1 MNQRKKVIIG
11 SLLTGI
17 LAFTSI
23 FSSNLLINNE
33 KEADA
38 ASVDAASA
46 EAVVTNALKVAS
58 AITGELPAKR
68 TKFVKQFAMSDG
80 SYTAATYSMPI
91 HYQKNGTWKEIDTT
105 LVKSGKKNYKT
116 KATDLSMKVSKKAN
130 KKSVVS
136 MKRGKT
142 SLSIA
147 LKGKKLKAAKA
158 KRSNPKKKTATDV
171 LNQNKVTYKG
181 VMKNTSI
188 SYDIF
193 PEKVQE
199 IVKISKK
206 QKRKALSFKLNTKLK
221 AKVKGKKVYFK
232 TKKGKTKFTRM
243 STVITDAGGVSTSK
257 VKLSYNKKSKTL
269 KVTPDKKWWNSKKRK
284 FPVEIRTTYLTD
296 KHSRDV
302 KVGAAYAGTPDSN
315 FGYDKSL
322 LLQPNKCVAFTK
334 MSTLSELKNKNVQIR
349 DAALHIKNEKTL
361 RLGAGKTFDI
371 GIHKVKQNW
380 NVRKLTYNNRPA
392 YEPDAAASVGIQ
404 KAGSYQ
410 CDVTNIVKAWY
421 AGEANY
427 GVALAADNSNRSY
440 QAKLDRNPYFTVH
453 YEVVGFEGAVELKEN
468 IPITRS
474 VIKAGQENYYYFDA
488 KPGIAYD
495 IYTESSIDTQA
506 VMYDANKE
514 RVDYDDNAGLDHNFL
529 FTGAYE
535 GRKYLKVNI
544 KNNGTGNYT
553 LHLKKRFAIPEPASI
568 KGQDKVTITWDAIDK
583 AKEYLVCIYDGGK
596 KTGEAIVTDTSYDYI
611 YHNETAGKILGFTV
625 TARENASLTGES
637 SRMIFSTDSQSEWVY
652 AAPMQEARKNSSV
665 TALDGKIYVLGGES
679 VNDKTIHTGRNVRSS
694 GLVAKQHSS
703 ANDVSLKSF
712 VAYDTEKKTWET
724 LPDYPG
730 TETGICKAAMF
741 AYNNEITVVGGQTDT
756 SATGK
761 MLNAVYA
768 FNTETKQWQK
778 KADMAEGRTNLA
790 AAVSKDQLY
799 TWTKAGATDKAEVYN
814 IKTDTWETA
823 VMPDTSTVIDA
834 VSVDSR
840 VFVLREDGEKMFW
853 QEYLP
858 EDNIF
863 EDAGAECPFA
873 TSDKYRASVVIS
885 GKIYMVKETE
895 TKEVLVYDAYADEW
909 SQISAMNL
917 TKKDSALVASG
928 KDVYSIGGEM
938 SGYGV
943 LDVVE
948 QYSVKVQSTTK
959 EMLVKKGGAY
969 ELQVTAGNLKKG
981 QTKIVTVTVN
991 PDEMQIVNASSFET
1005 EDALKEG
1012 ADGVTLLKYQPKKGV
1027 LVLKLTGSLERGESF
1042 ETYQSIPVEG
1052 KIDGKTKVEITLT
1065 DKEEK

>member
-1 MNQRKKVIIG
+1 MNQSKKVIISG
-11 SLLTGI
+11 LLTGI
-17 LAFTSI
+17 LVFTSI

-33 KEADA
+33 KEVDAASADA
-38 ASVDAASA
+38 ASVNSA
-46 EAVVTNALKVAS
+46 KVNA

-80 SYTAATYSMPI
+80 SYTAATYSMPV
-91 HYQKNGTWKEIDTT
+91 HYKRSGKWKEIDTT
-105 LVKSGKKNYKT
+105 LVKFGKKKYKT
-116 KATDLSMKVSKKAN
+116 KATDLFIKVSKKAN

-147 LKGKKLKAAKA
+147 LKGKKIKAAKA
-158 KRSNPKKKTATDV
+158 KLSNPTKKVATDV
-171 LNQNKVTYKG
+171 LNQNKVTYKK
-181 VMKNTSI
+181 VMKNTNV

-199 IVKISKK
+199 IVSINKK
-206 QKRKALSFKLNTKLK
+206 QKRKSLSFKLNTKLK
-221 AKVKGKKVYFK
+221 VKVKGKKVYFK

-243 STVITDAGGVSTSK
+243 NTVITDANGVSTSK
-257 VKLSYNKKSKTL
+257 VKVSYNKKTKTL
-269 KVTPDKKWWNSKKRK
+269 KVTPDKKWWNNKKRK

-302 KVGAAYAGTPDSN
+302 KVGAAYSGSPDSN

-322 LLQPNKCVAFTK
+322 LLQANKCVAFTK

-361 RLGAGKTFDI
+361 KLGAGKTFDI

-380 NVRKLTYNNRPA
+380 NVKKLTYNNRPV
-392 YEPDAAASVGIQ
+392 YESNAAASVGIQ
-404 KAGSYQ
+404 KAGNYQ

-421 AGEANY
+421 AGEKNY
-427 GVALAADNSNRSY
+427 GVALVADNSNRAY
-440 QAKLDRNPYFTVH
+440 QAKIDRNPYFTVH
-453 YEVVGFEGAVELKEN
+453 YEIVGFEGAAELKEN
-468 IPITRS
+468 VPVTRS
-474 VIKAGQENYYYFDA
+474 VISAGQENYYYFDA

-495 IYTESSIDTQA
+495 LYTESSIDTQA
-506 VMYDANKE
+506 VMYDTNKE
-514 RVDYDDNAGLDHNFL
+514 RVAYDDNSGLDNNFL
-529 FTGAYE
+529 FTGTYDS
-535 GRKYLKVNI
+535 RKYLKVNV

-553 LHLKKRFAIPEPASI
+553 IHLKKRFAIPEPTAI
-568 KGQDKVTITWDAIDK
+568 KGQDKVTITWNAVDN
-583 AKEYLVCIYDGGK
+583 AKEYLICIYDGGK
-596 KTGEAIVTDTSYDYI
+596 KISEVVVTGTTYDYI
-611 YHNETAGKILGFTV
+611 YNNETAGKILGFTV
-625 TARENASLTGES
+625 TARENASLTGET
-637 SRMIFSTDSQSEWVY
+637 SRMIFNTDSQSEWVY
-652 AAPMQEARKNSSV
+652 ATPMQEARKNSSV
-665 TALDGKIYVLGGES
+665 TALDGKIYVLGGE
-679 VNDKTIHTGRNVRSS
+679 NATG
-694 GLVAKQHSS
+694 
-703 ANDVSLKSF
+703 SLKNF
-712 VAYDTEKKTWET
+712 AVYDTEKKIWET

-730 TETGICKAAMF
+730 TTTGICKAAMF
-741 AYNNEITVVGGQTDT
+741 AYNNEITVIGGQTDT
-756 SATGK
+756 SSTGK
-761 MLNAVYA
+761 LLNVVYA

-778 KADMAEGRTNLA
+778 KADLAEGRTNLA
-790 AAVSKDQLY
+790 AAVSKDKLY
-799 TWTKAGATDKAEVYN
+799 AWTKAGATDKAEIYD

-823 VMPDTSTVIDA
+823 VMPDTSSVIDA
-834 VSVDSR
+834 VSVDNR
-840 VFVLREDGEKMFW
+840 VFVLKEDGEKMFW

-858 EDNIF
+858 EDNVF
-863 EDAGAECPFA
+863 EEAGTECPFA
-873 TSDKYRASVVIS
+873 TSDKYRASAVIS
-885 GKIYMVKETE
+885 GKIYMVKETD

-909 SQISAMNL
+909 SQISTMNL

-928 KDVYSIGGEM
+928 NDVYSIGGEM

-948 QYSVKVQSTTK
+948 QYTVKVQSTTK
-959 EMLVKKGGAY
+959 EMLVKKGEAY

-981 QTKIVTVTVN
+981 QTKIVSVAVN
-991 PDEMQIVNASSFET
+991 PDELQIQNASSFET

-1052 KIDGKTKVEITLT
+1052 KIDGKTRVEITLT

>member
-1 MNQRKKVIIG
+1 MEKSRISKGKKMIV
-11 SLLTGI
+11 SCVLTAALIAVTVSGVGI
-17 LAFTSI
+17 TP
-23 FSSNLLINNE
+23 E
-33 KEADA
+33 KELKADA
-38 ASVDAASA
+38 ASA
-46 EAVVTNALKVAS
+46 NATTPIKVNA
-58 AITGELPAKR
+58 AITGELTGKR

-80 SYTAATYSMPI
+80 SYTAAIYSMPV
-91 HYQKNGTWKEIDTT
+91 HYKKNGKWKEINTT

-116 KATDLSMKVSKKAN
+116 KATDLSIKASKKAN
-130 KKSVVS
+130 KRSVVS

-147 LKGKKLKAAKA
+147 LKGKKLKAVKA
-158 KRSNPKKKTATDV
+158 KVSNPKKKTATDV

-181 VMKNTSI
+181 VMKNTSV

-221 AKVKGKKVYFK
+221 VKVKGRKVYFR

-243 STVITDAGGVSTSK
+243 STVITDVNGVSTSK
-257 VKLSYNKKSKTL
+257 VKLSYNKKTKTL
-269 KVTPDKKWWNSKKRK
+269 KVTADKKWWNSKKRK

-302 KVGAAYAGTPDSN
+302 KVGAAYSGSPDSN

-322 LLQPNKCVAFTK
+322 LLQANKCVAFTK

-361 RLGAGKTFDI
+361 KLGAGKTFDI

-380 NVRKLTYNNRPA
+380 NVKKLTYNNRPI
-392 YEPDAAASVGIQ
+392 YEPNAAASVGIQ

-410 CDVTNIVKAWY
+410 CDVTNIVKSWY

-453 YEVVGFEGAVELKEN
+453 YEIVGFEGAAELKEN
-468 IPITRS
+468 VPLTRS
-474 VIKAGQENYYYFDA
+474 VINAGQENYYYFDT

-506 VMYDANKE
+506 IMYNANKE
-514 RVDYDDNAGLDHNFL
+514 RVGYDDNSGLDNNFL
-529 FTGAYE
+529 FTGAYNS
-535 GRKYLKVNI
+535 RRYLKVNV

-553 LHLKKRFAIPEPASI
+553 LHLKKRFAIPEPTAI
-568 KGQDKVTITWDAIDK
+568 RGQDKVTITWNAVDK

-596 KTGEAIVTDTSYDYI
+596 KISEVVVTGTSYDYI
-611 YHNETAGKILGFTV
+611 YNNETAGKILGFTV
-625 TARENASLTGES
+625 TARENASLTGET
-637 SRMIFSTDSQSEWVY
+637 SRMIFNTDSNSEWVY
-652 AAPMQEARKNSSV
+652 ATPMNEGRKNSSV
-665 TALDGKIYVLGGES
+665 TALDGKIYVLGGE
-679 VNDKTIHTGRNVRSS
+679 NATGP
-694 GLVAKQHSS
+694 
-703 ANDVSLKSF
+703 LKSF
-712 VAYDTEKKTWET
+712 AVYDTEKKTWET

-730 TETGICKAAMF
+730 TTTGICKAAMF
-741 AYNNEITVVGGQTDT
+741 AYNNEVTVIGGQTDT
-756 SATGK
+756 SAMAK
-761 MLNAVYA
+761 LLNGVYT

-790 AAVSKDQLY
+790 TAVSKDQLY
-799 TWTKAGATDKAEVYN
+799 TWTKAGATDKTEVYN
-814 IKTDTWETA
+814 IKTDTWETV
-823 VMPDTSTVIDA
+823 VMPDTSRIIDA
-834 VSVDSR
+834 ASVDNR
-840 VFVLREDGEKMFW
+840 VFVLKEDGEKMFW

-858 EDNIF
+858 EDNLF
-863 EDAGAECPFA
+863 EDAGTACPFA
-873 TSDKYRASVVIS
+873 TSDKYKASAVIS
-885 GKIYMVKETE
+885 GKIYMVKEAE
-895 TKEVLVYDAYADEW
+895 TKEVFVYDAYADEW
-909 SQISAMNL
+909 SQISDMNL

-928 KDVYSIGGEM
+928 NDVYSIGGEM
-938 SGYGV
+938 TGYGV
-943 LDVVE
+943 LDAVE
-948 QYSVKVQSTTK
+948 QYTVKVQSTTK
-959 EMLVKKGGAY
+959 EMLVKKGEAY

-981 QTKIVTVTVN
+981 QTKIVTVNVN
-991 PDEMQIVNASSFET
+991 PDEMQIVNASSFE
-1005 EDALKEG
+1005 EEEALKGG

-1052 KIDGKTKVEITLT
+1052 KVDGKTRVEITLT

>member
-1 MNQRKKVIIG
+1 MKKSKKTVISGVLAVSMVAAVCATDSFFG
-11 SLLTGI
+11 SNKNI
-17 LAFTSI
+17 SFASSDPVAVSI
-23 FSSNLLINNE
+23 VN
-33 KEADA
+33 
-38 ASVDAASA
+38 
-46 EAVVTNALKVAS
+46 
-58 AITGELPAKR
+58 TGELIAKR
-68 TKFVKQFAMSDG
+68 TKFVKQFSMSDG
-80 SYTAATYSMPI
+80 SYTAVTYSMPV
-91 HYQKNGTWKEIDTT
+91 HYKKSKSGAWKEINTT
-105 LVKSGKKNYKT
+105 LVKSGKKKYKT
-116 KATDLSMKVSKKAN
+116 KATELSIKVARKAN

-158 KRSNPKKKTATDV
+158 KRSNPGKKTATDV
-171 LNQNKVTYKG
+171 LNQNKVTYKK
-181 VMKNTSI
+181 VMKNTSV

-206 QKRKALSFKLNTKLK
+206 QKRKSLSFRLNTKLK
-221 AKVKGKKVYFK
+221 AKVKGRKVYFK

-243 STVITDAGGVSTSK
+243 STVITDANGVSTSK

-284 FPVEIRTTYLTD
+284 FPLEIRTTYLTD
-296 KHSRDV
+296 RHSRDV
-302 KVGAAYAGTPDSN
+302 KVGAAYAGSPDSN

-322 LLQPNKCVAFTK
+322 LLQANKCVAFTK
-334 MSTLSELKNKNVQIR
+334 MSTLSELKQPNVQIL
-349 DAALHIKNEKTL
+349 DASLHIKNEKTMK
-361 RLGAGKTFDI
+361 LGAGKTFDI

-392 YEPDAAASVGIQ
+392 YESNAAASVGVQ
-404 KAGSYQ
+404 KAGNYQ
-410 CDVTNIVKAWY
+410 CDVTNIVKAWA

-440 QAKLDRNPYFTVH
+440 QAKIDRNPYFTVH
-453 YEVVGFEGAVELKEN
+453 YEIVGFDGAVELKEN
-468 IPITRS
+468 QPVTRS
-474 VIKAGQENYYYFDA
+474 VINAGQENYYYFDT

-495 IYTESSIDTQA
+495 IYSESSADTQA
-506 VMYDANKE
+506 VLYDTNKKRE
-514 RVDYDDNAGLDHNFL
+514 GYDDNSGLDNNFL
-529 FTGAYE
+529 FTGAYN
-535 GRKYLKVNI
+535 GRKYLKVSM
-544 KNNGTGNYT
+544 KNKGTGSYT
-553 LHLKKRFAIPEPASI
+553 LHLKKRFVIPEPTAI
-568 KGQDKVTITWDAIDK
+568 QGQDKVTITWNAIDK
-583 AKEYLVCIYDGGK
+583 AKEYLISIYDSGK
-596 KTGEAIVTDTSYDYI
+596 KISEAVVTGTSYDYI
-611 YHNETAGKILGFTV
+611 YNNETAGKILGFTV
-625 TARENASLTGES
+625 TARENASLTGET
-637 SRMIFSTDSQSEWVY
+637 SRMIFNTDSQSEWVY
-652 AAPMQEARKNSSV
+652 ATPMNEGRKNSSV
-665 TALDGKIYVLGGES
+665 TALDGKIYVLGGE
-679 VNDKTIHTGRNVRSS
+679 NATG
-694 GLVAKQHSS
+694 
-703 ANDVSLKSF
+703 SLKSF
-712 VAYDTEKKTWET
+712 AVYDTEKKTWET

-741 AYNNEITVVGGQTDT
+741 AYNNEITVIGGQTDT
-756 SATGK
+756 SVMAK
-761 MLNAVYA
+761 LLNGVYT

-799 TWTKAGATDKAEVYN
+799 TWTKAGATDKAEIYN
-814 IKTDTWETA
+814 IKTDTWENT

-834 VSVDSR
+834 VSVDNR
-840 VFVLREDGEKMFW
+840 VFVLKEDGEKMYW

-858 EDNIF
+858 EDNVF
-863 EDAGAECPFA
+863 EDAGTECPFA
-873 TSDKYRASVVIS
+873 ASDKYKASAVIR
-885 GKIYMVKETE
+885 GKIYMVKEAE

-917 TKKDSALVASG
+917 TKKDSALAASG
-928 KDVYSIGGEM
+928 NDVYSIGGEM
-938 SGYGV
+938 TGYGV

-948 QYSVKVQSTTK
+948 QYSVKVQTTTK
-959 EMLVKKGGAY
+959 EMVVKKGEAY

-981 QTKIVTVTVN
+981 QAKIVTVNVN
-991 PDEMQIVNASSFET
+991 PDEMQIVNAFSFET
-1005 EDALKEG
+1005 EAALKEG

-1052 KIDGKTKVEITLT
+1052 KIDGKTRVEITLT

>member
-1 MNQRKKVIIG
+1 MNQSKKVIIS

-17 LAFTSI
+17 LVLTSI
-23 FSSNLLINNE
+23 FSSNFLIENE
-33 KEADA
+33 KK
-38 ASVDAASA
+38 VDAASSGETA
-46 EAVVTNALKVAS
+46 TNTVKVAS
-58 AITGELPAKR
+58 IITGELPAKR
-68 TKFVKQFAMSDG
+68 NKFVKQFAMSDG
-80 SYTAATYSMPI
+80 SYTAATYSMPV
-91 HYQKNGTWKEIDTT
+91 HYKEPKGSSKSGTWKEIDTT
-105 LVKSGKKNYKT
+105 LLQSGKKSYKT

-158 KRSNPKKKTATDV
+158 KVSNPKKKTATDV
-171 LNQNKVTYKG
+171 LNQNKVTYKK
-181 VMKNTSI
+181 VMKNTNV

-199 IVKISKK
+199 IVSINKK
-206 QKRKALSFKLNTKLK
+206 QKNKSLSFKLNTKLK
-221 AKVKGKKVYFK
+221 VKVKGKKVYFK

-243 STVITDAGGVSTSK
+243 STVITDANGVSTSK
-257 VKLSYNKKSKTL
+257 VKLSYNKKNKTL

-302 KVGAAYAGTPDSN
+302 KVGAAYSGSPNSN

-322 LLQPNKCVAFTK
+322 LLQANKCVAFTK
-334 MSTLSELKNKNVQIR
+334 MTDLFELKNKNTQIR
-349 DAALHIKNEKTL
+349 DAALHIKSEKTL
-361 RLGAGKTFDI
+361 KLGAGKNFDI

-380 NVRKLTYNNRPA
+380 SVNKVTDNNRPA
-392 YEPDAAASVGIQ
+392 YEPNAAASVGIQ
-404 KAGSYQ
+404 KAGNYQ
-410 CDVTNIVKAWY
+410 CDVTGIVKAWY

-427 GVALAADNSNRSY
+427 GVALVANNANGSY

-453 YEVVGFEGAVELKEN
+453 YEIVGYEGAAELKEN
-468 IPITRS
+468 VPVTRS
-474 VIKAGQENYYYFDA
+474 VINAGQENYYYFDT

-506 VMYDANKE
+506 IMYDANKE
-514 RVDYDDNAGLDHNFL
+514 RVGYDDNSGLDNNFL
-529 FTGAYE
+529 FIGAYD
-535 GRKYLKVNI
+535 GRKYLKVSV

-553 LHLKKRFAIPEPASI
+553 IHLKKRFAIPEPVAI
-568 KGQDKVTITWDAIDK
+568 KGQDKATITWNAIDK
-583 AKEYLVCIYDGGK
+583 AKEYLICIYDGGK
-596 KTGEAIVTDTSYDYI
+596 KINEVIVTGTTYDYI
-611 YHNETAGKILGFTV
+611 YNNETVGKILGFTV
-625 TARENASLTGES
+625 TARENASLTGET
-637 SRMIFSTDSQSEWVY
+637 SRMIFNTDSQSEWVY
-652 AAPMQEARKNSSV
+652 AAPMQEARKNSSA
-665 TALDGKIYVLGGES
+665 TALDGKIYVLGGE
-679 VNDKTIHTGRNVRSS
+679 NATGF
-694 GLVAKQHSS
+694 
-703 ANDVSLKSF
+703 LKSF
-712 VAYDTEKKTWET
+712 AVYDTEKKTWEA

-730 TETGICKAAMF
+730 TATGICKAAMF
-741 AYNNEITVVGGQTDT
+741 TYNNEIYVVGGQTDT
-756 SATGK
+756 SATAK
-761 MLNAVYA
+761 LLNSVYV
-768 FNTETKQWQK
+768 FNTETKQWRK

-790 AAVSKDQLY
+790 FAVSKDSLY
-799 TWTKAGATDKAEVYN
+799 LWTKVGATDKAEIYN

-823 VMPDTSTVIDA
+823 VMPDTSSIIEA
-834 VSVDSR
+834 ASVDNR
-840 VFVLREDGEKMFW
+840 VFVLKENGEKMFW

-858 EDNIF
+858 EDNVF

-873 TSDKYRASVVIS
+873 TSDKYRASAVIS
-885 GKIYMVKETE
+885 GKIYLVKETD

-928 KDVYSIGGEM
+928 NDVYSIGGEM
-938 SGYGV
+938 SRYGV

-948 QYSVKVQSTTK
+948 QYSVKVQTTNK
-959 EMLVKKGGAY
+959 EMLVKKGEAY

-981 QTKIVTVTVN
+981 QTKIVTVNVN
-991 PDEMQIVNASSFET
+991 PDEMQIQNASSFET

-1027 LVLKLTGSLERGESF
+1027 LVLKLTGSLERGESY
-1042 ETYQSIPVEG
+1042 EAYQSIPVEG
-1052 KIDGKTKVEITLT
+1052 KMDGKTRVEITLT
-1065 DKEEK
+1065 EQ

>member
-1 MNQRKKVIIG
+1 MIKIRKHQKAVISGLLIG
-11 SLLTGI
+11 ALMS
-17 LAFTSI
+17 AV
-23 FSSNLLINNE
+23 FSETNLLLENE
-33 KEADA
+33 KK
-38 ASVDAASA
+38 VDAASTDGTSVNLA
-46 EAVVTNALKVAS
+46 KVNA
-58 AITGELPAKR
+58 AIGELPAKR

-80 SYTAATYSMPI
+80 SYTAATYSMPV
-91 HYQKNGTWKEIDTT
+91 HYKKSGKWKEIDTT
-105 LVKSGKKNYKT
+105 LVKSGKKKFKT
-116 KATDLSMKVSKKAN
+116 KATDLSIKVSKKAN

-147 LKGKKLKAAKA
+147 LKGKKIKAAKA
-158 KRSNPKKKTATDV
+158 KLSNPAKKAATDV
-171 LNQNKVTYKG
+171 LNQNKVTYKK
-181 VMKNTSI
+181 VMKNTDV

-206 QKRKALSFKLNTKLK
+206 QKRKTLSFKLNTKLK
-221 AKVKGKKVYFK
+221 AKVKGKKIYFK

-257 VKLSYNKKSKTL
+257 AKLSYNKKSKTL

-302 KVGAAYAGTPDSN
+302 KVAAAYSGSPDSN

-322 LLQPNKCVAFTK
+322 LLQANKCVAFTK
-334 MSTLSELKNKNVQIR
+334 MTDLSELKNKNVQIR

-361 RLGAGKTFDI
+361 KLGAGKTFDI

-380 NVRKLTYNNRPA
+380 KVNKVTDNNRPA
-392 YEPDAAASVGIQ
+392 YEPNAAASVGIQ
-404 KAGSYQ
+404 KAGNYQ
-410 CDVTNIVKAWY
+410 CDVTDIVKAWY

-427 GVALAADNSNRSY
+427 GVALVANNANGSY

-453 YEVVGFEGAVELKEN
+453 YEIVGFEGAAELKEN
-468 IPITRS
+468 VPVTRS
-474 VIKAGQENYYYFDA
+474 VINAGQENYYYFDT

-506 VMYDANKE
+506 VMYDTNKE
-514 RVDYDDNAGLDHNFL
+514 RVGYDDNSGLDNNFL
-529 FTGAYE
+529 FTGTYDS
-535 GRKYLKVNI
+535 RKYLKVNV

-553 LHLKKRFAIPEPASI
+553 IHLKKRFAIPEPTAI
-568 KGQDKVTITWDAIDK
+568 KGQDKVTITWNAVDK
-583 AKEYLVCIYDGGK
+583 AKEYLICIYDGGK
-596 KTGEAIVTDTSYDYI
+596 KINEVVVTGTTYDYI
-611 YHNETAGKILGFTV
+611 YNNETAGKILGFTV
-625 TARENASLTGES
+625 TARENASLTGET
-637 SRMIFSTDSQSEWVY
+637 SRMVYGTDSQSEWVY
-652 AAPMQEARKNSSV
+652 ATPMQEARKNSTV
-665 TALDGKIYVLGGES
+665 TALDGKIYVLGGENATGS
-679 VNDKTIHTGRNVRSS
+679 CRNFAVYDTGR
-694 GLVAKQHSS
+694 
-703 ANDVSLKSF
+703 
-712 VAYDTEKKTWET
+712 KTWEP

-730 TETGICKAAMF
+730 TETGICRAAMF
-741 AYNNEITVVGGQTDT
+741 PYNNEIIVIGGQTDT
-756 SATGK
+756 SATAK
-761 MLNAVYA
+761 LLNSVYA
-768 FNTETKQWQK
+768 FNTDTKQWQK
-778 KADMAEGRTNLA
+778 KADMEEGRTNLA
-790 AAVSKDQLY
+790 AAVSKDKLY
-799 TWTKAGATDKAEVYN
+799 AWTKAGATDKAEIYD

-834 VSVDSR
+834 ASVDNR
-840 VFVLREDGEKMFW
+840 VFVLKEGGEKIFW

-858 EDNIF
+858 EDNVF
-863 EDAGAECPFA
+863 EDAGVECPFA
-873 TSDKYRASVVIS
+873 VSDKYKATAVIS
-885 GKIYMVKETE
+885 GKIYMVKEAE
-895 TKEVLVYDAYADEW
+895 TKEVLVYDAYTDEW

-917 TKKDSALVASG
+917 TKKDSVLVASG
-928 KDVYSIGGEM
+928 NDVYSIGGEM

-948 QYSVKVQSTTK
+948 QYSVKVQTTTK
-959 EMLVKKGGAY
+959 EMLVKKGEAY

-981 QTKIVTVTVN
+981 QAKIVTVNVN
-991 PDEMQIVNASSFET
+991 PDEMQIQNASSFET
-1005 EDALKEG
+1005 EDVLKEG

-1052 KIDGKTKVEITLT
+1052 KIDGKTRVEITLT